1 MKKLIAIVLTI
12 ALFTC
17 LFAGC
22 SSKTTDQPATQPAA
36 DAAQTQSTSES
47 TSSETTTS
55 SESGEFTLYAWGDA
69 HWNEYVQVQDLFNS
83 LYPDYKMTYM
93 QENSLTD
100 LLITKAAQNALP
112 DMFYAEPYVR
122 VSEWAE
128 GGWLTDL
135 SNEDWVKN
143 IPQNILDSVSYDGK
157 VYAFPYSVCYTGF
170 FYNMDIFEELGLSV
184 PTTVSEFRTV
194 CETLAAAGY
203 TPIAVGGGGSAG
215 WVYYQMWNSLI
226 GAALGD
232 DAVDFANKMN
242 AGETSFADVPNIDKI
257 GEMLQMSLVDYNVAS
272 PLDAD
277 YSSMITSFATGKAA
291 MYHNGS
297 WSTGDVLGMNPDMN
311 LGFFGYPVSE
321 NPDDVRITY
330 EVEIAIPITTNSKS
344 PEACR
349 ALLNFYADAD
359 TGAAEIAKQSRIP
372 VTDVEMDS
380 AIVGNAY
387 TDAMAYV
394 SNSKTTAWL
403 NWLSPTGFND
413 DFASD
418 IQNFVMGTTS
428 FDQLVQIADAK
439 WASYAAN

>member
-1 MKKLIAIVLTI
+1 
-12 ALFTC
+12 
-17 LFAGC
+17 
-22 SSKTTDQPATQPAA
+22 
-36 DAAQTQSTSES
+36 
-47 TSSETTTS
+47 
-55 SESGEFTLYAWGDA
+55 
-69 HWNEYVQVQDLFNS
+69 
-83 LYPDYKMTYM
+83 
-93 QENSLTD
+93 
-100 LLITKAAQNALP
+100 
-112 DMFYAEPYVR
+112 
-122 VSEWAE
+122 
-128 GGWLTDL
+128 
-135 SNEDWVKN
+135 
-143 IPQNILDSVSYDGK
+143 
-157 VYAFPYSVCYTGF
+157 
-170 FYNMDIFEELGLSV
+170 
-184 PTTVSEFRTV
+184 
-194 CETLAAAGY
+194 
-203 TPIAVGGGGSAG
+203 
-215 WVYYQMWNSLI
+215 
-226 GAALGD
+226 
-232 DAVDFANKMN
+232 MN

>member
-1 MKKLIAIVLTI
+1 MKKLIAIVLTL
-12 ALFTC
+12 ALFAC

-22 SSKTTDQPATQPAA
+22 SAKTTDQPDAQPAQTE
-36 DAAQTQSTSES
+36 QTQTPAE
-47 TSSETTTS
+47 EAGVS

-69 HWNEYVQVQDLFNS
+69 HWDEYVEVQNLFNS
-83 LYPDYKMTYM
+83 LNPDYKMTYM

-112 DMFYAEPYVR
+112 DMFYAEPYVG

-170 FYNMDIFEELGLSV
+170 FYNMDIFEELNLSV
-184 PTTVSEFRTV
+184 PTTVSEFRAV
-194 CETLAAAGY
+194 CEALAAAGY
-203 TPIAVGGGGSAG
+203 TPIAVGGGSAG

-232 DAVDFANKMN
+232 DVVDFANKMN
-242 AGETSFADVPNIDKI
+242 AGEASFADVPNIDKI
-257 GEMLQMSLVDYNVAS
+257 GEMLQMCLVDYNVAS

-321 NPDDVRITY
+321 NPDDVKITY
-330 EVEIAIPITTNSKS
+330 EVEIAIPITTNTKS
-344 PEACR
+344 ADACR
-349 ALLNFYADAD
+349 ALLNFYADAE

-372 VTDVEMDS
+372 VTDVEMDT
-380 AIVGNAY
+380 ALVGNAY
-387 TDAMAYV
+387 TDAMSYV
-394 SNSKTTAWL
+394 SDSRTTAWL

-418 IQNFVMGTTS
+418 IQNFVMGTTT
-428 FDQLVQIADAK
+428 FEQLVQIADAK

>member
-1 MKKLIAIVLTI
+1 MKKLIAIVLTL
-12 ALFTC
+12 ALFAC

-22 SSKTTDQPATQPAA
+22 SAKTTDQPDAQPAQTE
-36 DAAQTQSTSES
+36 QTQTPAE
-47 TSSETTTS
+47 ETGVS

-69 HWNEYVQVQDLFNS
+69 HWDEYVEVQNLFNS
-83 LYPDYKMTYM
+83 LNPDYKMTYM

-112 DMFYAEPYVR
+112 DMFYAEPYVG

-170 FYNMDIFEELGLSV
+170 FYNMDIFEELNLSV
-184 PTTVSEFRTV
+184 PTTVSEFRAV
-194 CETLAAAGY
+194 CEALAAAGY

-232 DAVDFANKMN
+232 DVVDFANKMN
-242 AGETSFADVPNIDKI
+242 AGEASFADVPNI
-257 GEMLQMSLVDYNVAS
+257 AS

-321 NPDDVRITY
+321 NPDDVKITY
-330 EVEIAIPITTNSKS
+330 EVEIAIPITTNTKS
-344 PEACR
+344 ADACR
-349 ALLNFYADAD
+349 ALLNFYADAE

-372 VTDVEMDS
+372 VTDVEMDT
-380 AIVGNAY
+380 ALVGNAY
-387 TDAMAYV
+387 TDAMSYV
-394 SNSKTTAWL
+394 SDSRTTAWL

-418 IQNFVMGTTS
+418 IQNFVMGTTT
-428 FDQLVQIADAK
+428 FEQLVQIADAK

>member
-112 DMFYAEPYVR
+112 DMFYAEPYVG

-170 FYNMDIFEELGLSV
+170 FYNMDIFEELGCL
-184 PTTVSEFRTV
+184 FR
-194 CETLAAAGY
+194 L
-203 TPIAVGGGGSAG
+203 P
-215 WVYYQMWNSLI
+215 
-226 GAALGD
+226 
-232 DAVDFANKMN
+232 
-242 AGETSFADVPNIDKI
+242 
-257 GEMLQMSLVDYNVAS
+257 
-272 PLDAD
+272 
-277 YSSMITSFATGKAA
+277 
-291 MYHNGS
+291 
-297 WSTGDVLGMNPDMN
+297 
-311 LGFFGYPVSE
+311 
-321 NPDDVRITY
+321 
-330 EVEIAIPITTNSKS
+330 
-344 PEACR
+344 
-349 ALLNFYADAD
+349 
-359 TGAAEIAKQSRIP
+359 
-372 VTDVEMDS
+372 
-380 AIVGNAY
+380 
-387 TDAMAYV
+387 
-394 SNSKTTAWL
+394 
-403 NWLSPTGFND
+403 
-413 DFASD
+413 
-418 IQNFVMGTTS
+418 
-428 FDQLVQIADAK
+428 
-439 WASYAAN
+439 